1 MFLADT
7 NIFLEV
13 LLAGNKAESC
23 KAFLARNP
31 GKIHISDFS
40 LHSIGVILFRQR
52 HEMLFKVFFE
62 DVSFNTQ
69 IISLS
74 TDSYLKL
81 PEIKK
86 RFNLDSDDA
95 YPNPF
100 SGKVRHFRA
109 VPSNTAA
116 TKSSYLKGVLI
127 FCSNRSKLHNVIP
140 VPYIFFGGF
149 KLENRYDQ
157 MYPTIRM

>member
-62 DVSFNTQ
+62 DVSVNTQ

-86 RFNLDSDDA
+86 RFNLDFDDA
-95 YPNPF
+95 YQFQVAEDHNLAIATMDKDF
-100 SGKVRHFRA
+100 NRVREELEI
-109 VPSNTAA
+109 VPIT
-116 TKSSYLKGVLI
+116 
-127 FCSNRSKLHNVIP
+127 
-140 VPYIFFGGF
+140 
-149 KLENRYDQ
+149 
-157 MYPTIRM
+157 